1 MTARIDRVALIGW
14 RGCGYLELEMDK
26 GTLTGLVG
34 GSGAGKSTI
43 AMCLCFALL
52 PDHRTLNVRP
62 ISDVEDSH
70 QAGVDSLSARVDPL
84 VGFGYVVLDITAS
97 NGERI
102 VAGIHVR
109 VEDGRAHVTRFNLEN
124 PPRNR
129 RLQDFLR
136 VVEGDEES
144 YPDFGVLRTAL
155 AEGGLTLRELRTVNE
170 YGELLYNAGILPC
183 DLKDPS
189 DRLLYARLLESAFR
203 GGLSRDVST
212 KLKEYMLPPATR
224 IPESV
229 NRLQRC
235 ADTVLRTQ
243 SALNESQ
250 RQLRLLETTF
260 GLGKAV
266 VTRAIQDVS
275 GRISYNTIQRQKL
288 MTESESLRTTL
299 DSLEESI
306 PLAES
311 AIETTGNARKS
322 VLDAH
327 STTIESCQ
335 ADQRYWTRQQIE
347 RDQTHRAASD
357 NLKKFERGMQIWRRL
372 AGNEWRDHALDG
384 LLKRLDSTRNQ
395 YLNETLI
402 LKNEQTAKI
411 ERRSQLLAGV
421 RVTNAAALG
430 DALGARTLAEELDQ
444 ATGAEALALEMALAG
459 LVDGVVDVE
468 LEALVALRDSSAYP
482 DTFWLRTKLPEAP
495 QVHKVGEWNAL
506 TTPGGYLVTSSRRK
520 LTLGRQAR
528 ENELKAI
535 EMRLAVIHTELLRLS
550 DAEITTGKRRD
561 DLLKA
566 DDEINHYFTHRL
578 REAELHDAAEEA
590 KAQVEEAHEKMNTA
604 ANSVSLAVANRDTK
618 LQGLDAELNTIKLS
632 LQESMRKRQDAQIT
646 LADKACV
653 YEEHSHVL
661 ELANEQLATIRVD
674 LDDAFEWM
682 SKEAEDSPQTSH
694 DFYISQQAKDVAALG
709 KELEEEPTDRLTWL
723 TSIEAMDPVSC
734 CTLWRPLR
742 TIVSERISVDTL
754 DQASVDLIANMASR
768 RSALTIELERNR
780 TEMRAEAGTLYNVI
794 SGEVRKQESRIKK
807 LSLFGENLQFGN
819 VTGMRI
825 RPSPREDLL
834 THLMNITKQID
845 LFASNNDKPL
855 EDQLAELFTKVLKI
869 KVDSSVLLDY
879 RTYIDLTIEAHRLGK
894 WEQASGLSGGES
906 IGGGLAVALMLS
918 RSLSQRSSDGRV
930 RSYTPFFV
938 MDEVQRLNGPGQAV
952 IVEFGRKQGIQVL
965 VTAISLEATYDCTM
979 YVLKRVLSP
988 VEEIVLRRITI
999 DSALASRATRDA
1011 PVVSPPEVVPEPVA
1025 PTYSDTEPNAR
1036 S

>member
-70 QAGVDSLSARVDPL
+70 QAGVDSLSARIDPL
-84 VGFGYVVLDITAS
+84 VGFGYVVLDVTAT
-97 NGERI
+97 NGDRI

-109 VEDGRAHVTRFNLEN
+109 VEDGRSHVTRFNLEN
-124 PPRNR
+124 PPKDR
-129 RLQDFLR
+129 RLQDLLR
-136 VVEGDEES
+136 VVDGDEES
-144 YPDFGVLRTAL
+144 YPDFGALRTAL
-155 AEGGLTLRELRTVNE
+155 AAGGLTLRELRTVNE

-189 DRLLYARLLESAFR
+189 DRMLYARLLESAFR

-229 NRLQRC
+229 DRLQRC

-243 SALNESQ
+243 SALSESE

-266 VTRAIQDVS
+266 VTRAIQDIS
-275 GRISYNTIQRQKL
+275 GRISHASTERQKL
-288 MTESESLRTTL
+288 MTESATLRKAQ
-299 DSLEESI
+299 DSFQESI
-306 PLAES
+306 PLAED
-311 AIETTGNARKS
+311 AIETTGKS
-322 VLDAH
+322 RSSVIAAH
-327 STTIESCQ
+327 STAIENCQ
-335 ADQRYWTRQQIE
+335 ADQRHWTTQQIL
-347 RDQTHRAASD
+347 RAEIRKLATD
-357 NLKKFERGMQIWRRL
+357 NLTRFEKGQKTWKQL
-372 AGNEWRDHALDG
+372 AETEWRDHDREG
-384 LLKRLDSTRNQ
+384 LLIRLDLAQRKH
-395 YLNETLI
+395 LNDAQD
-402 LKNEQTAKI
+402 LKTEQTAKI
-411 ERRSQLLAGV
+411 QRCSKLKAGV
-421 RVTNAAALG
+421 SVNNSAALS

-444 ATGAEALALEMALAG
+444 VSGEEALALEMALSG
-459 LVDGVVDVE
+459 LVDGVVGVE
-468 LEALVALRDSSAYP
+468 LDALAALQDSGDYP
-482 DTFWLRTKLPEAP
+482 DTFWLSKKLPETP
-495 QVHKVGEWNAL
+495 HIHKVGEWSAL
-506 TTPGGYLVTSSRRK
+506 ATPGGYLVASSRRR
-520 LTLGRQAR
+520 LTIGRQAR
-528 ENELKAI
+528 EDELKGL
-535 EMRLAVIHTELLRLS
+535 ETRLE
-550 DAEITTGKRRD
+550 EITQALKNHADAVSTIGTRRD
-561 DLLKA
+561 KLLKA
-566 DDEINHYFTHRL
+566 DVEITYYFEHMAKEAAL
-578 REAELHDAAEEA
+578 RNAAEEA
-590 KAQVEEAHEKMNTA
+590 LAQEAEAKDKYEAAVLNVSTA
-604 ANSVSLAVANRDTK
+604 IANRDAK
-618 LQGLDAELNTIKLS
+618 VQELDTQLATMRQS
-632 LQESMRKRQDAQIT
+632 LQELQNKRQAAQLA
-646 LADKACV
+646 LADKERL
-653 YEEHSHVL
+653 YETHSKAL
-661 ELANEQLATIRVD
+661 DLANDQLAAVRAD

-682 SKEAEDSPQTSH
+682 ANEATELPQIPH

-709 KELEEEPTDRLTWL
+709 KELEEEPADRLTWL
-723 TSIEAMDPVSC
+723 ASIDAVDPVSC

-768 RSALTIELERNR
+768 RSALAIELERNR

-845 LFASNNDKPL
+845 LFANKNDTPL
-855 EDQLAELFTKVLKI
+855 EDQLSELFTKVLKI
-869 KVDSSVLLDY
+869 KVDGSALLDY
-879 RTYIDLTIEAHRLGK
+879 RTYIDLAIEARRLGK

-918 RSLSQRSSDGRV
+918 RSLSQRASDGRV
-930 RSYTPFFV
+930 RPYTPFFV

-965 VTAISLEATYDCTM
+965 VTAISLEASYDCTM
-979 YVLKRVLSP
+979 YVLSRILSP
-988 VEEIVLRRITI
+988 VEEIVLRRVTI
-999 DSALASRATRDA
+999 DSSLANPAIGES
-1011 PVVSPPEVVPEPVA
+1011 PVA
-1025 PTYSDTEPNAR
+1025 ELKAAIESDASTDPNTATNV
-1036 S
+1036 

>member
-70 QAGVDSLSARVDPL
+70 QAGTDSLSARVDPL
-84 VGFGYVVLDITAS
+84 VGFGYVVLDVTAT

-109 VEDGRAHVTRFNLEN
+109 VEDGRSHVTRFNLEN
-124 PPRNR
+124 PPKER
-129 RLQDFLR
+129 RLQDLLR
-136 VVEGDEES
+136 VVDGDEES
-144 YPDFGVLRTAL
+144 YPDFGTLRTAL
-155 AEGGLTLRELRTVNE
+155 AAGGLTLRELRTVNE

-203 GGLSRDVST
+203 GGLSRDVSI

-229 NRLQRC
+229 DRLQRC

-243 SALNESQ
+243 SALSESE

-260 GLGKAV
+260 GLGKSV

-275 GRISYNTIQRQKL
+275 GRISHAISERHKL
-288 MTESESLRTTL
+288 MTESETLRNAL
-299 DSLEESI
+299 DSFQESI
-306 PLAES
+306 PLAED
-311 AIETTGNARKS
+311 AIEITGKS
-322 VLDAH
+322 RASVIAAH
-327 STTIESCQ
+327 STTIDDGQ
-335 ADQRYWTRQQIE
+335 ADQRHWSAQKISRAQA
-347 RDQTHRAASD
+347 RKAASD
-357 NLKKFERGMQIWRRL
+357 NLKKFEDGQKTWKRL
-372 AGNEWRDHALDG
+372 AGGEWRDHDREG
-384 LLKRLDSTRNQ
+384 LLNRLDSTRSQ
-395 YLNETLI
+395 HLRDAQD
-402 LKNEQTAKI
+402 LKIEQTAKI
-411 ERRSQLLAGV
+411 QRRSQLNAGV
-421 RVTNAAALG
+421 RVTNAAALS

-444 ATGAEALALEMALAG
+444 STGEDALALEMALFG
-459 LVDGVVDVE
+459 LVDGVVGVE
-468 LEALVALRDSSAYP
+468 LEALAALPDSNAYP
-482 DTFWLRTKLPEAP
+482 DTFWLNTKLPEP
-495 QVHKVGEWNAL
+495 QHVHKVGEWNAL
-506 TTPGGYLVTSSRRK
+506 ATPGGYLVTSSRRK

-528 ENELKAI
+528 ENELKTI
-535 EMRLAVIHTELLRLS
+535 ETRLEEIHAALLNLNEAVTQTGNRRDELLTANENIS
-550 DAEITTGKRRD
+550 
-561 DLLKA
+561 
-566 DDEINHYFTHRL
+566 HYFAHMANEAVL
-578 REAELHDAAEEA
+578 RDTAEEA
-590 KAQVEEAHEKMNTA
+590 IALEDEAREKLNA
-604 ANSVSLAVANRDTK
+604 AIHSTTLAITNRDAK
-618 LQGLDAELNTIKLS
+618 VQEFDAQLATMRQS
-632 LQESMRKRQDAQIT
+632 LQESKNKYQAAQLG
-646 LADKACV
+646 LAEKARV
-653 YEEHSHVL
+653 YEAHSNAL
-661 ELANEQLATIRVD
+661 ESANDQLAAVRAD

-682 SKEAEDSPQTSH
+682 ANEAAKLPQIPH

-709 KELEEEPTDRLTWL
+709 KELEEEPADRLTWL
-723 TSIEAMDPVSC
+723 ASIEAMDPVSC

-768 RSALTIELERNR
+768 RSALAIELERNR

-845 LFASNNDKPL
+845 LFANKNDVPL
-855 EDQLAELFTKVLKI
+855 GDQLSELFTKVLKI
-869 KVDSSVLLDY
+869 KVDGSALLDY
-879 RTYIDLTIEAHRLGK
+879 RTYIDLTIEARRVGK

-918 RSLSQRSSDGRV
+918 RSLSQRASDGRA
-930 RSYTPFFV
+930 RPYTPFFV
-938 MDEVQRLNGPGQAV
+938 IDEVQRLNGPGQAV
-952 IVEFGRKQGIQVL
+952 IVEFGRKQGMQVL

-979 YVLKRVLSP
+979 YVLNRILSP
-988 VEEIVLRRITI
+988 VEEIVMRRITI
-999 DSALASRATRDA
+999 DSTLGNPSTGVAL
-1011 PVVSPPEVVPEPVA
+1011 VA
-1025 PTYSDTEPNAR
+1025 PGLVIEPSVSTDSDAVTNA
-1036 S
+1036 